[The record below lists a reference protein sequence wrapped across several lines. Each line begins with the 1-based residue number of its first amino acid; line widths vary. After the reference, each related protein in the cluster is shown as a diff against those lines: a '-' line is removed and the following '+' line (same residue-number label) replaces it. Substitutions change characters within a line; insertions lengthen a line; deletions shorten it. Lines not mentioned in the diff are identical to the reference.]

1 MLRSA
6 HSSDY
11 RKYAHAKKEQW
22 PPNIKNIFNNLRI
35 QIPWS
40 SVVMFLN
47 VLLHQ
52 SLTTTS
58 SNKKAMTGSLDTAL
72 SSIQTSVTSV
82 NSLLKKHEL
91 WIKEK
96 FQQNASIITKSARIY
111 SVLIRIFGYLVQVI
125 CLIFFFF
132 YFIQNSPKKRSY
144 YVLRNFPASNVQS
157 GDNTFDT

>member
-1 MLRSA
+1 
-6 HSSDY
+6 
-11 RKYAHAKKEQW
+11 
-22 PPNIKNIFNNLRI
+22 
-35 QIPWS
+35 
-40 SVVMFLN
+40 MFLN

-82 NSLLKKHEL
+82 NSLLKKREL

-96 FQQNASIITKSARIY
+96 FQQNGSIITKSARIY
-111 SVLIRIFGYLVQVI
+111 SILIRIFGYLVQV
-125 CLIFFFF
+125 LSNFFFF
-132 YFIQNSPKKRSY
+132 FLFIRNSLKKRSY

-157 GDNTFDT
+157 GDNTF

>member
-1 MLRSA
+1 MLSA
-6 HSSDY
+6 HFSKMNNGLQTS
-11 RKYAHAKKEQW
+11 KY
-22 PPNIKNIFNNLRI
+22 FNNLRI

-82 NSLLKKHEL
+82 DSLLKKREL
-91 WIKEK
+91 WIKEN
-96 FQQNASIITKSARIY
+96 FQQKSSIITNSAHAY

-125 CLIFFFF
+125 CLILF
-132 YFIQNSPKKRSY
+132 YFLFIQNSPNKRSY
-144 YVLRNFPASNVQS
+144 YILGNFPASNVQS
-157 GDNTFDT
+157 RDTFW